1 MVGSW
6 LHEAVYRQRPELWPI
21 FGSPIVTVFE
31 VTDRSV
37 SSSLWRKAEQQSLA
51 VLHTTLLS
59 TEDSATVAPF
69 LYKLCSY
76 SHYFGALLRTVQFS
90 TIHTIN
96 AIIHSC

>member
-21 FGSPIVTVFE
+21 FGSSIVKVFD
-31 VTDRSV
+31 VTERSV

-59 TEDSATVAPF
+59 TEDSATVAQF
-69 LYKLCSY
+69 LYKLCSC
-76 SHYFGALLRTVQFS
+76 SH
-90 TIHTIN
+90 
-96 AIIHSC
+96 